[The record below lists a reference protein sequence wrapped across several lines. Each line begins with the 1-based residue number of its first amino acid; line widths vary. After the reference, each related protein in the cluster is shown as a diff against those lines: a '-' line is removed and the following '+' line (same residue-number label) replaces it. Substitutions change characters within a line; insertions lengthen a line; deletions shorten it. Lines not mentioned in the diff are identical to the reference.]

1 MSAKQLQA
9 FPSGKTIS
17 IEVVGVTEDTL
28 IQLKTEEVIRAI

>member
-1 MSAKQLQA
+1 MSAKQLEA

-28 IQLKTEEVIRAI
+28 IQFKTEEVNWAI